1 MEWEQ
6 PSKTRIFRTSPILW
20 LTEHL
25 SCNMALFKDEG
36 IRYIRKIMVLAE
48 PGPNDSVVVST
59 ADHLAE
65 LYGAEITFY
74 RLVGED
80 DDDIVIQGA
89 MDYME
94 QIQQLC
100 EKPENTK
107 CKVIRC
113 AEEVKAIEEISVGY
127 DLLVLSAQ
135 ETPSLWTQF
144 KTPRVDLITHAAA
157 CSVLQLKTPK
167 ALSQNF
173 WQIRKKTSAPKVDI
187 LNYIH
192 PACINVGNHVTSK
205 EDLFSQIADVFAG
218 ALKDL
223 DKKTIEDG
231 LWARERTYNTAVG
244 MQVGMPHVTVPG
256 ITRSYL
262 GIFTTSDLVD
272 YQSLDGEKAD
282 VFFITLSPP
291 EEREKHLLLLTEI
304 AKLIQKTDFLKQLR
318 SAQDA
323 QAIMVACQEC
333 ETDLHRDD

>member
-1 MEWEQ
+1 M
-6 PSKTRIFRTSPILW
+6 
-20 LTEHL
+20 
-25 SCNMALFKDEG
+25 
-36 IRYIRKIMVLAE
+36 
-48 PGPNDSVVVST
+48 
-59 ADHLAE
+59 
-65 LYGAEITFY
+65 
-74 RLVGED
+74 
-80 DDDIVIQGA
+80 
-89 MDYME
+89 
-94 QIQQLC
+94 
-100 EKPENTK
+100 
-107 CKVIRC
+107 
-113 AEEVKAIEEISVGY
+113 
-127 DLLVLSAQ
+127 
-135 ETPSLWTQF
+135 
-144 KTPRVDLITHAAA
+144 
-157 CSVLQLKTPK
+157 
-167 ALSQNF
+167 
-173 WQIRKKTSAPKVDI
+173 
-187 LNYIH
+187 
-192 PACINVGNHVTSK
+192 TSK

-256 ITRSYL
+256 ITRPYL